1 MPTSQ
6 DDCKDDMTTMCGER
20 AVRCKYKN
28 PGDRSLEFPQKL
40 PEDRVQWQNRLT
52 NWKKS
57 FQF

>member
-6 DDCKDDMTTMCGER
+6 DDYKDDMTTMCGER

-40 PEDRVQWQNRLT
+40 PEDRVQ
-52 NWKKS
+52 
-57 FQF
+57 